1 MVSTGPDNEDNA
13 PAAVAPSATAA
24 PPAPGVA
31 EDVPCVGCGYNLRG
45 LEASGRCPECG
56 MSLHIS
62 IVRHRNR
69 RRPPPPPDPA
79 WARQVVEGAVL
90 SLIALALVVAIS
102 VAPQWMFVIPNRH
115 APAGKTPG
123 RATLL
128 CMGAAAWVL
137 AWYGAWKLTRR
148 PPVGDVIELRR
159 RVRLAR
165 WPLTLY
171 LLCPFIIP
179 AFGERLTGPAALSV
193 LVLFLCGVVGVAML
207 TGTVA
212 GLFSRIGRG
221 WAASEA
227 ATLAV
232 VNAGAAVFLFLLPF
246 GHGGISSLDLMLDL
260 PVHPYGMPRALRE
273 AVRHLA
279 RPGDYSLILL
289 GFLGVTLWNAVLMA
303 RLAAAFR
310 PLSRGGRPEAPA
322 AGSGPEWES

>member
-1 MVSTGPDNEDNA
+1 MGFRTVEI
-13 PAAVAPSATAA
+13 
-24 PPAPGVA
+24 PPIVTTTPVLDS
-31 EDVPCVGCGYNLRG
+31 DVPCVGCGYNLRG
-45 LEASGRCPECG
+45 LDSSVRCPECG
-56 MSLHIS
+56 LSLHIS

-90 SLIALALVVAIS
+90 SLIAFALVVTLCL
-102 VAPQWMFVIPNRH
+102 APQSMFVIPYRL
-115 APAGKTPG
+115 APAAKTPG

-128 CMGAAAWVL
+128 CVGAAAWVL
-137 AWYGAWKLTRR
+137 AWYAAWKLTRR
-148 PPVGDVIELRR
+148 PPVGEVIRLRR

-171 LLCPFIIP
+171 LLCPFVIP
-179 AFGERLTGPAALSV
+179 AFGESVTGPAALSV

-207 TGTVA
+207 TGTIA

-273 AVRHLA
+273 AFKASVYYRH
-279 RPGDYSLILL
+279 YSPILL
-289 GFLGVTLWNAVLMA
+289 GFAGLAIWNAVLTA
-303 RLAAAFR
+303 RLAAVYWPF
-310 PLSRGGRPEAPA
+310 SRGPREEI
-322 AGSGPEWES
+322 AGEGDQAESAT